1 MIYIICAF
9 VSHITCQIFKN
20 IFYMIKNREFK
31 ILSSG
36 GMPSTHSAFISAL
49 TFLIGY
55 KEGFDTSIFALAFIV
70 TLIVCYDAFN
80 VRYES
85 GLHAKIL
92 NEKYD
97 LKLHESIGHS
107 LTEVIVGFIYGI
119 IVATIFYIW

>member
-20 IFYMIKNREFK
+20 IFYMIKNKKFK

-55 KEGFDTSIFALAFIV
+55 KEGFDTSIFALAFII
-70 TLIVCYDAFN
+70 TLIVCYDAYN

-97 LKLHESIGHS
+97 LNLHESIGHS